1 MDEMDME
8 LISKLKF
15 ISKLRPG
22 QKINTHSMT
31 IQEDT
36 YYNSIIRTIFS
47 DNRENAINMFKS
59 ILDKSYDTLKSLK
72 QRNQQDL
79 FALFVKNITACITG
93 LKAFK
98 DTYKNDSLTTSKVE
112 VIIDKIKLVLHSFN
126 VPDIQTPV
134 DEENVTEDDDIK
146 PIV

>member
-1 MDEMDME
+1 ME

-15 ISKLRPG
+15 ISKLKPG

-36 YYNSIIRTIFS
+36 YYNSIMRTLFS

-59 ILDKSYDTLKSLK
+59 ILDKSYDTLTSLK
-72 QRNQQDL
+72 SKNRQDL
-79 FALFVKNITACITG
+79 FNLFVKNITNCIAG

-98 DTYKNDSLTTSKVE
+98 DTYKNDSLTTSKIE
-112 VIIDKIKLVLHSFN
+112 VIIDKIRLVLHSFN
-126 VPDIQTPV
+126 VPDVHTPV
-134 DEENVTEDDDIK
+134 DEESVEERDEAIN